1 MVQTNEELE
10 RAIHHLEME
19 MLDLKSEQ
27 SKIYSELITAWK
39 KTGFYK
45 DNK

>member
-10 RAIHHLEME
+10 IAFHHLQIEF
-19 MLDLKSEQ
+19 LDLKSEQ
-27 SKIYSELITAWK
+27 AKIISELITAWK

-45 DNK
+45 ND